1 MLVRMPILLTDAQV
15 TQGRERIRQ
24 VAERQAVERGLERV
38 SMHSIAQELGWSATA
53 LYRYYENKEAILAA
67 TRTAALDQLSDIL
80 EAVMAGPGD
89 IWERSRAIGN
99 AYVDF
104 AFAKPDAYRLIF
116 ALSQPD
122 IARYPD
128 LADASERARRN
139 MTAYVE
145 EMVAEGDLDA
155 DPDLL
160 AHIFW
165 AGLHGLISL
174 QMVGQLGRDRPSF
187 EAIRHEMVRRIVHS
201 ARKTSSSHKGE
212 TP

>member
-1 MLVRMPILLTDAQV
+1 MPTLLTDAQV
-15 TQGRERIRQ
+15 TQGRERIRE
-24 VAERQAVERGLERV
+24 VAERQAVERGIERV

-67 TRTAALDQLSDIL
+67 TRTAALDQLSQML

-89 IWERSRAIGN
+89 IWERSREIGN

-104 AFAKPDAYRLIF
+104 AFEKPDAYRLIF

-122 IARYPD
+122 IARYPE
-128 LADASERARRN
+128 LAASSERARRN
-139 MTAYVE
+139 MTAYAE
-145 EMVAEGDLDA
+145 EMVTEGDLDA

-174 QMVGQLGRDRPSF
+174 QMVGQLSQDRPSF

-201 ARKTSSSHKGE
+201 ARKTSKNRGE
-212 TP
+212 T

>member
-1 MLVRMPILLTDAQV
+1 MPTLLTDTQV
-15 TQGRERIRQ
+15 AEGRERIRQ

-67 TRTAALDQLSDIL
+67 TRTAALDQLSEIL
-80 EAVMAGPGD
+80 EGVVNGPGD
-89 IWERSRAIGN
+89 IWERSRAVGN

-104 AFAKPDAYRLIF
+104 AFEKPDAYRLIF

-122 IARYPD
+122 VERYPQ
-128 LADASERARRN
+128 LAAASARAQRN

-145 EMVAEGDLDA
+145 EMVAVGDLDA

-174 QMVGQLGRDRPSF
+174 QMAGQLSRDRPGF
-187 EAIRHEMVRRIVHS
+187 EAIRHDMVRRIVHS
-201 ARKTSSSHKGE
+201 ARRTTETKGE
-212 TP
+212 TS

>member
-1 MLVRMPILLTDAQV
+1 
-15 TQGRERIRQ
+15 
-24 VAERQAVERGLERV
+24 
-38 SMHSIAQELGWSATA
+38 MHSIAQALGWSATA

-67 TRTAALDQLSDIL
+67 TRTAALDQLSETL

-89 IWERSRAIGN
+89 IWERSRAIGS

-104 AFAKPDAYRLIF
+104 AFARPDTYRLIF

-122 IARYPD
+122 IAHYPE
-128 LADASERARRN
+128 LAIAAARSRRN
-139 MTAYVE
+139 MTSYVE

-165 AGLHGLISL
+165 AQLHGLISL
-174 QMVGQLGRDRPSF
+174 QMVGHLDRDGPSF
-187 EAIRHEMVRRIVHS
+187 ETIRHEMVRRIVHS
-201 ARKTSSSHKGE
+201 VRKAS
-212 TP
+212 